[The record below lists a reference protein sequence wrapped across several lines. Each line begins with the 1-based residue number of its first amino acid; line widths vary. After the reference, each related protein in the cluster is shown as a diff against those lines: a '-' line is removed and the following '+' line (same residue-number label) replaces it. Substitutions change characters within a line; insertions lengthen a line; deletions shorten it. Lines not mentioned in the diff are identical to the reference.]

1 MASLRLWLCVLMK
14 MLIMNIIVMIQFK
27 VCRLEVKWWDFQN
40 ASKHI
45 FQVQC
50 QRICRG
56 APPTAGGEIQP
67 CLLFTSNHWGETS
80 PTHLLNLCTLQAF
93 VVAGGHS
100 GPLTYGSNDLSS
112 VLTLLPGATA
122 WTPLA
127 SLPRA
132 FGYAHASIV
141 GGKMRVTGGYDGSS
155 SRSEVVTNHYSDAVW
170 VYCWCDFCPCFNCQV
185 LEYQP
190 DQNKWSTVGNLQV
203 ARYNHAVLS
212 VGPNQLPCL

>member
-1 MASLRLWLCVLMK
+1 MIKIVTVCIDYDVDHEHYCYDTVQGAHTWSQEIGFPKCLQTYFTGTTSTDLSRSSPNCWRADM
-14 MLIMNIIVMIQFK
+14 IMPV
-27 VCRLEVKWWDFQN
+27 
-40 ASKHI
+40 
-45 FQVQC
+45 
-50 QRICRG
+50 
-56 APPTAGGEIQP
+56 
-67 CLLFTSNHWGETS
+67 LLFPPGWDQPNPHVKS
-80 PTHLLNLCTLQAF
+80 LQAL
-93 VVAGGHS
+93 VVVGGKD
-100 GPLTYGSNDLSS
+100 GSNPLST

-132 FGYAHASIV
+132 LVYSQASIV

-155 SRSEVVTNHYSDAVW
+155 RRSEVVTNNYSDAMW
-170 VYCWCDFCPCFNCQV
+170 VYCWCDFCPSFNCQV

-190 DQNKWSTVGNLQV
+190 DQNKWSNVGNLQV